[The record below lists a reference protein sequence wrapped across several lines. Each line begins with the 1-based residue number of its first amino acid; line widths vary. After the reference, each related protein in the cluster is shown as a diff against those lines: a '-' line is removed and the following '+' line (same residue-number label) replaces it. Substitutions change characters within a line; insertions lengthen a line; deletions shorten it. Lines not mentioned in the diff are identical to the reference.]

1 MEVYFTPAFI
11 AIIIAVPVMVGGLY
25 LFFKYF
31 VNRSKDITEQKEREW
46 EGYENYLTAE
56 DIKKNLEWELEQM
69 GVNKNG
75 RK

>member
-1 MEVYFTPAFI
+1 MEVNFTPAFI
-11 AIIIAVPVMVGGLY
+11 IIIIAAPALAGGLY

-31 VNRSKDITEQKEREW
+31 LKRSADVTEQKEREW

-69 GVNKNG
+69 GVKKNG